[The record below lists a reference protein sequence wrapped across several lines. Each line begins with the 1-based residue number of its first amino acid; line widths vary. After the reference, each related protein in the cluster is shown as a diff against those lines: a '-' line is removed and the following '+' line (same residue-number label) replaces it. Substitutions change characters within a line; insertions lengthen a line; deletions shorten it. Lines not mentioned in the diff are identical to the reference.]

1 MKLWCRCSWNILRNS
16 CEIDLLYLYQILS
29 EHLSQLHVFPTGK
42 PAIVRVSLED
52 NCAADPGHVLQV
64 AAGCWDAAGVRR
76 GHALC
81 QPW

>member
-1 MKLWCRCSWNILRNS
+1 MF
-16 CEIDLLYLYQILS
+16 Q
-29 EHLSQLHVFPTGK
+29 TGE